1 MSSLAAVAA
10 DRGLR
15 FVLFSFLDLFGVQRA
30 KLVPASAL
38 PALEQGGAGF
48 AGFAAWLDLSP
59 AAADLLAFP
68 DPASLMVMPGQPDL
82 GWVATELRLEGQPL
96 DHCPRGVLRRQLQRA
111 AERGLRF
118 CTGVEPEFMLLDGS
132 GRSLGD
138 PLDRQRKPCYEQQ
151 ALLRQYPLIR
161 EVLLALEQL
170 GWGPYQA
177 DHEDA
182 NGQFEINWTFAE
194 AMVTADRHAFFRG
207 LVSSLAEARG
217 LTACFRP
224 RPFSDLTG
232 NGCHLHHSL
241 WDDSGRNLFASTD
254 GAEGLSDTAR
264 WFLGGVLKHA
274 PALCAFTNPSDE
286 SYRRLAGASTSSG
299 ATWSPAWI
307 SWGANNRTHMV
318 RVPDDQRLELRL
330 PDGDANPYL
339 LQAAVLA
346 AGLDGLDRQLDPGPC
361 SLADLHQDRPTDGRP
376 LPGSLSQALEAL
388 AADAVLR
395 DALGESFCGAYERLA
410 LQRSAEPSLG
420 GLR

>member
-1 MSSLAAVAA
+1 MSSLAALAA

-15 FVLFSFLDLFGVQRA
+15 FVLFSFSDLFGVQRA

-38 PALEQGGAGF
+38 QALEQGGAGF

-68 DPASLMVMPGQPDL
+68 DPASLMVMPGQSDL

-111 AERGLRF
+111 ADRGLQFR
-118 CTGVEPEFMLLDGS
+118 TGVEPEFMLLDGG
-132 GRSLGD
+132 GRGLGD
-138 PLDRQRKPCYEQQ
+138 PLDRRRKPCYEQL
-151 ALLRQYPLIR
+151 ALLRQYPLIS
-161 EVLLALEQL
+161 ELLLALEQL

-182 NGQFEINWTFAE
+182 NGQFEINWTFAD
-194 AMVTADRHAFFRG
+194 ALVTADRHAFFRG

-241 WDDSGRNLFASTD
+241 WGETGRNLFPAPD
-254 GAEGLSDTAR
+254 DPQGLSETAR
-264 WFLGGVLKHA
+264 FFLGGVLAHA
-274 PALCAFTNPSDE
+274 RALCAFTNPSDE
-286 SYRRLAGASTSSG
+286 SYRRLAGAGTSSG

-318 RVPDDQRLELRL
+318 RVPDEQRLELRL

-346 AGLDGLDRQLDPGPC
+346 AGLDGLDRRLDPGPC
-361 SLADLHQDRPTDGRP
+361 SLDDLHQERPRDGQP
-376 LPGSLSQALEAL
+376 LPGSLTEALEAL
-388 AADAVLR
+388 AADGVLR
-395 DALGESFCGAYERLA
+395 EALGESFCCAYERLA
-410 LQRSAEPSLG
+410 PRRPAEPA
-420 GLR
+420 LRL

>member
-15 FVLFSFLDLFGVQRA
+15 FVLFSFSDLFGVQRA

-38 PALEQGGAGF
+38 AALEQGGAGF

-68 DPASLMVMPGQPDL
+68 DPASLMVMPGQSDL
-82 GWVATELRLEGQPL
+82 GWVATELRLGGQPL

-118 CTGVEPEFMLLDGS
+118 CTGVEPEFMLLDASGS
-132 GRSLGD
+132 SLGD
-138 PLDRQRKPCYEQQ
+138 PLDRQRKPCYEQL

-207 LVSSLAEARG
+207 LVSTLAEARG

-254 GAEGLSDTAR
+254 GVEGLSDTAR
-264 WFLGGVLKHA
+264 WFLGGVLVHA
-274 PALCAFTNPSDE
+274 RALCAFTNPSPE

-361 SLADLHQDRPTDGRP
+361 SRADLHQEPPQDGLP
-376 LPGSLSQALEAL
+376 LPASLPEALEAL

-395 DALGESFCGAYERLA
+395 DGLGEAFCRSYERLA
-410 LQRSAEPSLG
+410 LQRPAEPTLG